1 MGLFGELFGG
11 GKRQDDNGQQR
22 NAQSG
27 EVGDWASLQVL
38 VDDIANAIRK
48 SRIDLDWIS
57 VDADMSPRYVDA
69 FLNIHEIG
77 ARFGDNRF
85 YRFRDHGFATPS
97 DPLALARALA
107 QRLDLA
113 MEPTYEES
121 GWDHFGQPRYK
132 LSGYMLRSA
141 KGIRVRE
148 EEENRLM
155 RC

>member
-1 MGLFGELFGG
+1 MGLFSELFGG
-11 GKRQDDNGQQR
+11 GKQQGSGRQQG
-22 NAQSG
+22 NARSDEAG
-27 EVGDWASLQVL
+27 NRASLQAL
-38 VDDIANAIRK
+38 VDDIADAIRK

-97 DPLALARALA
+97 DPLALAQALA
-107 QRLDLA
+107 QRLDLV

-121 GWDHFGQPRYK
+121 GWDHFGQSRYR

-148 EEENRLM
+148 EEENRLR

>member
-1 MGLFGELFGG
+1 MGLFSELFGG
-11 GKRQDDNGQQR
+11 GKQQGNGRQQG
-22 NAQSG
+22 NARSDEAG
-27 EVGDWASLQVL
+27 NRASLQAL
-38 VDDIANAIRK
+38 ADDIADAIRK
-48 SRIDLDWIS
+48 SQIELDWIF

-69 FLNIHEIG
+69 CLNIHEIG

-97 DPLALARALA
+97 DPRALAQTLA
-107 QRLDLA
+107 QRLDLV

-121 GWDHFGQPRYK
+121 GWDHFGQSCYR

-141 KGIRVRE
+141 KGIKVRE
-148 EEENRLM
+148 EEENRLR